1 MPPQTLFKGQR
12 FSDSRDFKGNDFLSY
27 LEPSFY
33 GGSIPNW
40 QGLLIRNQLRTNGEL
55 VALNEPELQELG
67 TDTRPQLRGFRVSP
81 QIPTG
86 IYKRNTRALVYYW
99 RDGMQYSTE
108 YFLRSLDS
116 VSPESISNQVLES
129 IYSQILEE
137 ASDILRSKLVR
148 IATLGTSSFVA
159 NFIDLLQE
167 EVDEADIFG
176 VWVRGAT
183 VISPIDSVTSEPSD
197 RSRGALDGVDIEG
210 RKVNPLPYLI
220 SGLGIFT
227 GSPLV
232 FGAGL
237 LVSFLERKKND

>member
-12 FSDSRDFKGNDFLSY
+12 FSDSRGFKGNDFLSY
-27 LEPSFY
+27 LDPGFY

-55 VALNEPELQELG
+55 VALNEPELQEMG

-86 IYKRNTRALVYYW
+86 IYKRNTRANVYYW
-99 RDGMQYSTE
+99 RDGMQYSTV
-108 YFLRSLDS
+108 YYLRSLDS
-116 VSPESISNQVLES
+116 VNPESISNQVVES
-129 IYSQILEE
+129 IASQVLNST
-137 ASDILRSKLVR
+137 SDVLRAR
-148 IATLGTSSFVA
+148 FAQIATLGTSRLLA
-159 NFIDLLQE
+159 ELIDLLQQE
-167 EVDEADIFG
+167 IDDADIFG

-183 VISPIDSVTSEPSD
+183 VISPIDSVTSEPSG
-197 RSRGALDGVDIEG
+197 SSALDGVDIEG
-210 RKVNPLPYLI
+210 RKVNPLPFII

-227 GSPLV
+227 GSPIV

-237 LVSFLERKKND
+237 LVSFLERKKNV

>member
-12 FSDSRDFKGNDFLSY
+12 FSDSRDYRGDDFRAY

-33 GGSIPNW
+33 GGAIPNW

-86 IYKRNTRALVYYW
+86 IYKRNTRANVYYW
-99 RDGMQYSTE
+99 RDGMQYSTV
-108 YFLRSLDS
+108 YYLRSLDS

-183 VISPIDSVTSEPSD
+183 VISPIDSVTSEPSG
-197 RSRGALDGVDIEG
+197 SSALDGVDVEG
-210 RKVNPLPYLI
+210 SRKINPLPYLI
-220 SGLGIFT
+220 SGLGIAT
-227 GSPLV
+227 GSPVV

-237 LVSFLERKKND
+237 LVSFLERRKND

>member
-12 FSDSRDFKGNDFLSY
+12 FSNSRDSRGDDFKAY
-27 LEPSFY
+27 LDPSFY

-40 QGLLIRNQLRTNGEL
+40 QGLLVRNQLRTNGEL
-55 VALNEPELQELG
+55 IALNEPELQELG

-86 IYKRNTRALVYYW
+86 IYKRNTRANVYYW
-99 RDGMQYSTE
+99 RDGMQYSTV
-108 YFLRSLDS
+108 YYLRSLDS

-137 ASDILRSKLVR
+137 ASDILRSKLIR

-159 NFIDLLQE
+159 NFIDLLQQE
-167 EVDEADIFG
+167 IDEADIFG

-183 VISPIDSVTSEPSD
+183 VISPIDSVTSEPSG
-197 RSRGALDGVDIEG
+197 RRALDGVDIEG
-210 RKVNPLPYLI
+210 RKVNPLPFLI

-227 GSPLV
+227 GSPIV
-232 FGAGL
+232 FASGL